1 MTVMAMNVLRRYV
14 IASVAIW
21 TFLLTGI
28 GALLWRVAMAPTL
41 PTYAKVLIASLFV
54 GFVAHGLYKFV
65 EAYRR
70 LKENPALIDEDP

>member
-1 MTVMAMNVLRRYV
+1 
-14 IASVAIW
+14 
-21 TFLLTGI
+21 
-28 GALLWRVAMAPTL
+28 MAPTL

-54 GFVAHGLYKFV
+54 GFVAYGLYKFV